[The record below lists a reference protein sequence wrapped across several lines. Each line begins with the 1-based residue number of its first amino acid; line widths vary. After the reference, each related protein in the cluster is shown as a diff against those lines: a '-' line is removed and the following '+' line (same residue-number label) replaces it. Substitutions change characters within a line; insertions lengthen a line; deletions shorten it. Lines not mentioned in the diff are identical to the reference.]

1 MQKLRIAQ
9 RSERYTGTH
18 TLIVS
23 PTGQRTHKW
32 QGQDRHWLS
41 LTQGPSPRLTYRLFD
56 VASLTGTQTRQENS

>member
-9 RSERYTGTH
+9 RIERYTGTH

-41 LTQGPSPRLTYRLFD
+41 LTQGTSPRLTYRLFD